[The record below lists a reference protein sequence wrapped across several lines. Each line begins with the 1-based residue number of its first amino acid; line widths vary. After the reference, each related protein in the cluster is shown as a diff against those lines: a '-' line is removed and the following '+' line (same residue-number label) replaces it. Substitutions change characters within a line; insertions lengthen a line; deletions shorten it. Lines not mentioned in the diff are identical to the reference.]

1 MQVGK
6 LLKTTDIG
14 ISKNSTIK
22 ETIIALARKENI
34 PNQIIDDLVES
45 NELNRLMSDFIR
57 GIIDY
62 AIIGDEKPT
71 ISYDA
76 MKSLIN
82 FANNSLDDHI
92 NLIINKQQLEIYIEQ
107 YVMALNKLVPDRN
120 EIVIDSHK
128 VDIFRQILSFNVTY
142 LYILTFLLILSIGLL
157 LWNWYL
163 PIKNLGIVVTISG
176 VIFTV
181 LGSLE
186 WPIYNFIKLHIS
198 DMDNLIEPMLKQVLL
213 IFFKEGVVYTIIGVF
228 LIIIFVVINR
238 FIRNKINLEKRSE

>member
-1 MQVGK
+1 M
-6 LLKTTDIG
+6 
-14 ISKNSTIK
+14 
-22 ETIIALARKENI
+22 
-34 PNQIIDDLVES
+34 
-45 NELNRLMSDFIR
+45 
-57 GIIDY
+57 
-62 AIIGDEKPT
+62 
-71 ISYDA
+71 
-76 MKSLIN
+76 
-82 FANNSLDDHI
+82 
-92 NLIINKQQLEIYIEQ
+92 
-107 YVMALNKLVPDRN
+107 
-120 EIVIDSHK
+120 
-128 VDIFRQILSFNVTY
+128 
-142 LYILTFLLILSIGLL
+142 TFLLILSIGLL

-238 FIRNKINLEKRSE
+238 FIRNKINLEKTKRINIEDINL